1 MTTPEDG
8 NLPAALNHLD
18 DALADLFEPR
28 TVHTDSPYQQ
38 LTQAIPGTQG
48 NSRHIPGSS
57 PPLNLDAVDLKN
69 DIDTALHIWQLSK
82 RRWRPQDTTTIDGY
96 TADIHTWC
104 KRIDALLNPVHT
116 KEISAPCPHCEHTH
130 VYRYNSSGEHVRQ
143 AALQI
148 ITSIGCTCL
157 HCHATWTPDRYL
169 LLCRVLGFD
178 VPTGVLE

>member
-1 MTTPEDG
+1 
-8 NLPAALNHLD
+8 
-18 DALADLFEPR
+18 LAG
-28 TVHTDSPYQQ
+28 
-38 LTQAIPGTQG
+38 AIPGTQG
-48 NSRHIPGSS
+48 NQRHIPGSS

-69 DIDTALHIWQLSK
+69 DIDSKLTQWQLSK
-82 RRWRPQDTTTIDGY
+82 QHWRPQDTELIDTY
-96 TADIHTWC
+96 TADIHLWC

-116 KEISAPCPHCEHTH
+116 KQISAACPHCEHTH
-130 VYRYNSSGEHVRQ
+130 VYRHNSSGESVRT

-148 ITSIGCTCL
+148 VAEVGCQCL